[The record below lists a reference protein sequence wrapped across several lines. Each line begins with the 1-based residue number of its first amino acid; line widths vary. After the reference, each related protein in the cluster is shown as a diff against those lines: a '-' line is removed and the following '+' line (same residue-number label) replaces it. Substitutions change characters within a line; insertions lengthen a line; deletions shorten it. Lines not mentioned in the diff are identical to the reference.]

1 MNALIIING
10 ILPQIKHFEPELKSA
25 NLILCADGGANQAIE
40 KSIKPDFV
48 IGDLDSLKPEVRSQF
63 KESQMIFRPN
73 QCATDLEKT
82 LQFALEKEVK
92 EVTIIG
98 VSGGRLDHQI
108 CNLNII
114 EKFSDQLEIK
124 IIDDTGSGRFIRN
137 KYEFKGKIGQQIS
150 LFAFRKVDGIKTQG
164 LKYPINNS
172 SMEWAV
178 NDGLSNEIVSNPVKI
193 SIEKGCLFIFQVWY

>member
-10 ILPQIKHFEPELKSA
+10 NLPEIQHFEQDLNSA
-25 NLILCADGGANQAIE
+25 DLILCADGGANQAIT

-48 IGDLDSLKPEVRSQF
+48 IGDLDSIKPEFRSKL
-63 KESQMIFRPN
+63 KESQLIFRPS
-73 QCATDLEKT
+73 QYATDLEKT
-82 LQFALEKEVK
+82 LQFALEKGVK
-92 EVTIIG
+92 QVTLIG

-114 EKFSDQLEIK
+114 EKFSHQLEIK
-124 IIDDTGSGRFIRN
+124 IIDNTGNGRFIRSN
-137 KYEFKGKIGQQIS
+137 YEFEGKIGQQIS
-150 LFAFRKVDGIKTQG
+150 LFAFRKTEGIKTQG
-164 LKYPINNS
+164 LKYPIQNS

-193 SIEKGCLFIFQVWY
+193 SVEKGCLFIFQVWC